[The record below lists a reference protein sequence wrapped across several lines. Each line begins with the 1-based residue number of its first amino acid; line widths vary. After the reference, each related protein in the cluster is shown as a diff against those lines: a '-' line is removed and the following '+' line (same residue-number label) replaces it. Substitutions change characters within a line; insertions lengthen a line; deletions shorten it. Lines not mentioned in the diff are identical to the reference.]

1 MAATPARPPFRRI
14 AIVGVGLIGG
24 SIGLAVRRFVRGA
37 VVVGIDRPAVLRRAR
52 ARGAVD
58 EATTSLA
65 LGVGGADLVVL
76 AVPVKAVGRIL
87 RRLPPLLS
95 EDALLT
101 DVSSTKESIDSLV
114 RRLGLGVRFVGG
126 HPMAGSERSG
136 IAHADGLLFA
146 GAAWLLCPSGVPA
159 PHRAAIN
166 RRRGVPTGPAARRVS
181 SLVKRLGARPVLL
194 TPRAHDLIVARL
206 SHLPQLASVAL
217 TNAAGRAEARS
228 VLHLAGPA
236 LRQMSRLADSPP
248 ALWDGILKSN
258 RRAVTAAVDDL
269 VRELKKLKASLR
281 SGPAPHFRRAA
292 RLRGLLGTVGRGRTT
307 LG

>member
-1 MAATPARPPFRRI
+1 MSEAPARPPFRRI

-52 ARGAVD
+52 VRGAVD

-76 AVPVKAVGRIL
+76 ALPVEVVGRIL
-87 RRLPPLLS
+87 RRLPALLT
-95 EDALLT
+95 EGALLT
-101 DVSSTKESIDSLV
+101 DVSSTKESIDAEV
-114 RRLGLGVRFVGG
+114 RRLGLGPRFVGG
-126 HPMAGSERSG
+126 HPMAGSEHSG

-146 GAAWLLCPSGVPA
+146 GAAWLLCPSTGGA
-159 PHRAAIN
+159 PHVAG
-166 RRRGVPTGPAARRVS
+166 RRREVLPGPSVRRVS
-181 SLVKRLGARPVLL
+181 SLVRRFGARPVLL
-194 TPRAHDLIVARL
+194 TPRAHDLVVARL

-217 TNAAGRAEARS
+217 TNAAGRGAARS
-228 VLHLAGPA
+228 ALHLAGPA

-258 RRAVTAAVDDL
+258 RRAVAAAVDDL
-269 VRELKKLKASLR
+269 VRELKVLKASLR
-281 SGPAPHFRRAA
+281 SGPAAHFRRAA
-292 RLRGLLGTVGRGRTT
+292 RLRRRLRTVGRSGTA